1 LSHSDGIGSVLWGH
15 LQTIDP
21 SEATIMTSYTR
32 RDTLAGAIGIG
43 LSTSLATT
51 PVRASPDGIFKL
63 GIASGDPWPDGVVLW
78 TRLVRDALAADGGMG
93 EAPVEVVWEVARDER
108 LRDVVR
114 TGVTLAM
121 PEFAHSVH
129 VEVGGLEPGRSY
141 WYRFRAENT
150 ESPVGRTRTAP
161 APGQQVSRLRFA
173 AAACQHWMYGNWA
186 AYHRMAE
193 DDLDFVLH
201 LGDYI
206 YEAPS
211 SSQAAVKQKVRDVP
225 IDVPKTLA
233 DYRRMHSWYK
243 TDPAIQTAHA
253 AFPWIAIW
261 DDHDVENDYAGN
273 HAPGRPPTA
282 TFLRQRAA
290 AYQAYWEHM
299 PLRNAQR
306 PLGPDALLYRRLAF
320 GDLIDLVMLDER
332 QYRSPLA
339 CPPPAPKLDRSR
351 LVSAA
356 ECADA
361 FSPERTML
369 GLDQESWLARC
380 LAEPARARWLLL
392 GQQLMF
398 SPFERKMKSG
408 IGFSTDG
415 WGGYA
420 AAHQRVVDL
429 IAARPS
435 RDTVVLGGDIHGFVA
450 SNVPS
455 RQQDLRSEAVAAHIV
470 CGTIS
475 SRLGDHKG
483 YIESLPDN
491 PHIQFVDAQR
501 HGYTRCTFTRDRASF
516 EFRVVDDVRDPMS
529 NLDTL
534 AAFETE
540 WGAAGLRRV

>member
-1 LSHSDGIGSVLWGH
+1 
-15 LQTIDP
+15 
-21 SEATIMTSYTR
+21 MTSYTR

-43 LSTSLATT
+43 LSASLAAS
-51 PVRASPDGIFKL
+51 PVRSSSGSIFKL

-78 TRLVRDALAADGGMG
+78 TRLVRDAVAPDGGMG

-108 LRDVVR
+108 LQDVVR

-129 VEVGGLEPGRSY
+129 VEVSGLEPGRSY

-150 ESPVGRTRTAP
+150 ESPIGRTRTAP

-186 AYHRMAE
+186 AYHRMADE
-193 DDLDFVLH
+193 DLDFVLH

-211 SSQAAVKQKVRDVP
+211 SSQAAVRQKVRDVP

-243 TDPAIQTAHA
+243 TDPAIQSAHS

-273 HAPGRPPTA
+273 QAPGRPPTA
-282 TFLRQRAA
+282 AFLRQRAA

-299 PLRNAQR
+299 PLRAAQR
-306 PLGPDALLYRRLAF
+306 PLGPDALLYRRLVF
-320 GDLIDLVMLDER
+320 GDLIDLIMLDER

-339 CPPPAPKLDRSR
+339 CPPPAPQLDRSR
-351 LVSAA
+351 LVSAS

-361 FSPERTML
+361 FDPKRTML

-380 LAEPARARWLLL
+380 LTEPARGRWLLL

-398 SPFERKMKSG
+398 SPFARMLESG
-408 IGFSTDG
+408 TGLDTDG

-420 AAHQRVVDL
+420 AAHQRIVDL

-450 SNVPS
+450 SNVPA
-455 RQQDLRSEAVAAHIV
+455 RHQDMHPDVVAAHIV
-470 CGTIS
+470 CGAIS
-475 SRLGDHKG
+475 SRLGDHSN
-483 YIESLPDN
+483 YVASLPNN

-516 EFRVVDDVRDPMS
+516 EFRAVDDIRNPVS
-529 NLDTL
+529 GLSTL
-534 AAFETE
+534 ATFETE
-540 WGAAGLRRV
+540 WGVAGLRRV

>member
-1 LSHSDGIGSVLWGH
+1 
-15 LQTIDP
+15 
-21 SEATIMTSYTR
+21 MTSYTR

-43 LSTSLATT
+43 LSASLAAS
-51 PVRASPDGIFKL
+51 PVRSSSGSIFKL

-78 TRLVRDALAADGGMG
+78 TRLVRDAVAADGGMG

-108 LRDVVR
+108 LQDVVR

-129 VEVGGLEPGRSY
+129 VEVSGLEPGRSY

-150 ESPVGRTRTAP
+150 ESPIGRTRTAP

-186 AYHRMAE
+186 AYHRMADE
-193 DDLDFVLH
+193 DLDFVLH

-211 SSQAAVKQKVRDVP
+211 SSQAAVRQKVRDVP

-243 TDPAIQTAHA
+243 TDPAIQSAHS

-273 HAPGRPPTA
+273 QAPGRPPA
-282 TFLRQRAA
+282 AAFLRQRAA

-299 PLRNAQR
+299 PLRIAQR

-320 GDLIDLVMLDER
+320 GDLIDLIMLDER

-339 CPPPAPKLDRSR
+339 CPPPAPQLDRSR
-351 LVSAA
+351 LVSAS

-361 FSPERTML
+361 FDPKRTML

-380 LAEPARARWLLL
+380 LTEPARGRWLLL

-398 SPFERKMKSG
+398 SPFARKLE
-408 IGFSTDG
+408 IGTGLDTDG

-420 AAHQRVVDL
+420 AAHQRMVDL

-450 SNVPS
+450 SNVPAGH
-455 RQQDLRSEAVAAHIV
+455 QDMDSDVVAAHIV
-470 CGTIS
+470 CGAIS
-475 SRLGDHKG
+475 SRLGDHSN
-483 YIESLPDN
+483 YVASLPNN

-516 EFRVVDDVRDPMS
+516 EFRAVDDIRNPVS
-529 NLDTL
+529 GLSTL
-534 AAFETE
+534 ATFETE
-540 WGAAGLRRV
+540 WGVAGLRRV

>member
-1 LSHSDGIGSVLWGH
+1 
-15 LQTIDP
+15 
-21 SEATIMTSYTR
+21 MTSYTR

-43 LSTSLATT
+43 LSASLAAS
-51 PVRASPDGIFKL
+51 PVRSSSGSIFKL

-78 TRLVRDALAADGGMG
+78 TRLVRDAVAADGGMG

-108 LRDVVR
+108 LQDVVR

-129 VEVGGLEPGRSY
+129 VEVSGLEPGRSY

-150 ESPVGRTRTAP
+150 ESPIGRTRTAP

-186 AYHRMAE
+186 AYHRMADE
-193 DDLDFVLH
+193 DLDFVLH

-211 SSQAAVKQKVRDVP
+211 SSQAAVRQKVRDVP

-243 TDPAIQTAHA
+243 TDPAIQSAHS

-273 HAPGRPPTA
+273 QAPGRPPTA
-282 TFLRQRAA
+282 AFLRQRAA

-299 PLRNAQR
+299 PLRTAQR

-320 GDLIDLVMLDER
+320 GDLIDLIMLDER

-339 CPPPAPKLDRSR
+339 CPPPAPQLDRNR
-351 LVSAA
+351 LVSAS

-361 FSPERTML
+361 FDPKRTML

-380 LAEPARARWLLL
+380 LTEPARGRWLLL
-392 GQQLMF
+392 GQQLIF
-398 SPFERKMKSG
+398 SPFARMLESG
-408 IGFSTDG
+408 TGLDTDG

-420 AAHQRVVDL
+420 AAHQRIVDL

-450 SNVPS
+450 SNVPA
-455 RQQDLRSEAVAAHIV
+455 RHQDMHPDVVAAHIV
-470 CGTIS
+470 CGAIS
-475 SRLGDHKG
+475 SRLGDHSN
-483 YIESLPDN
+483 YVASLPNN

-516 EFRVVDDVRDPMS
+516 EFRAVDDIRNPVS
-529 NLDTL
+529 GLSTL
-534 AAFETE
+534 ATFETE
-540 WGAAGLRRV
+540 WGVAGLRRV